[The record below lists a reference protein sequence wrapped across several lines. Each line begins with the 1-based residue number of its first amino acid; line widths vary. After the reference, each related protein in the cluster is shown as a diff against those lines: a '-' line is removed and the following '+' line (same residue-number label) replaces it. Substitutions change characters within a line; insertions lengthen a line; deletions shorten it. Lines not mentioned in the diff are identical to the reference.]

1 MNVGIAGV
9 SMRYGDREVLN
20 DISLEVAGGSWLGI
34 IGPNGAGKSTLLRA
48 VAGLLPYDGS
58 IMFDDV
64 EIGSLDRRVVA
75 QTVAYVPQSP
85 VLPEGM
91 NVTDYVLLGRTPYIS
106 HFGTES
112 KRDLEIVF
120 EVLTTLDLI
129 AFRERLV
136 TTLSGGEAQRLV
148 LARALAQQAPL
159 VLLDEPTTALDIGH
173 QQDVLN
179 LIDNLRT
186 TQQLTV
192 ISTMHDLTLVGQFA
206 DSLVLLSGGEV
217 VAEGLALDVLTVGLI
232 RDHYGARV
240 RILRDDDDRPV
251 IVPWRHTD
259 SNGSD
264 A

>member
-1 MNVGIAGV
+1 MNVGISGV
-9 SMRYGDREVLN
+9 SMKYGTRAVLN
-20 DISLEVAGGSWLGI
+20 DISIEISGGSWLGI

-48 VAGLLPYDGS
+48 IAGLLPYDGS
-58 IMFDDV
+58 IALDGV
-64 EIGSLDRRVVA
+64 EIGSLDRRAVA

-112 KRDLEIVF
+112 KRDLEVIF

-129 AFRERLV
+129 EFRGRLV
-136 TTLSGGEAQRLV
+136 TTLSGGEAQRV
-148 LARALAQQAPL
+148 ALARALAQQAPL
-159 VLLDEPTTALDIGH
+159 VLLDEPTAALDIGH
-173 QQDVLN
+173 QQDVLD

-206 DSLVLLSGGEV
+206 DSLVLLSNGGV
-217 VAEGLALDVLTVGLI
+217 VAEGSASDVLTREAI
-232 RDHYGARV
+232 FEHYGANV
-240 RILRDDDDRPV
+240 RILEDDAGNPV
-251 IVPWRHTD
+251 VVPWRNPGAPD
-259 SNGSD
+259 ISL
-264 A
+264 

>member
-1 MNVGIAGV
+1 VNVDIAGV
-9 SMRYGDREVLN
+9 SMRYDDRVVLN
-20 DISLEVAGGSWLGI
+20 DISLEIAGGSWLGI

-48 VAGLLPYDGS
+48 VARLLPYDGS
-58 IMFDDV
+58 IRFDDV

-75 QTVAYVPQSP
+75 QAVAYVPQNP

-106 HFGTES
+106 HFGTET

-136 TTLSGGEAQRLV
+136 TTLSGGEAQRLA

-159 VLLDEPTTALDIGH
+159 VLLDEPTAALDIGH
-173 QQDVLN
+173 QQDVLD
-179 LIDNLRT
+179 LIDHLRM

-206 DSLVLLSGGEV
+206 DSLVLLSDGDV
-217 VAEGLALDVLTVGLI
+217 VAEGAASEVLT
-232 RDHYGARV
+232 RDAIFEHYGANV
-240 RILRDDDDRPV
+240 RILEDDAGNPV
-251 IVPWRHTD
+251 VVPWRH
-259 SNGSD
+259 NGTEDVSS
-264 A
+264 